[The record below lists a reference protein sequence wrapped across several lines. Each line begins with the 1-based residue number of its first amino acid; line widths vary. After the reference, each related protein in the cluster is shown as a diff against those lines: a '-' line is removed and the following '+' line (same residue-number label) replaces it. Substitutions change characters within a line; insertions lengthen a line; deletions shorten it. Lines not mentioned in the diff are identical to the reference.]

1 MVTML
6 KQPTGEAT
14 PLKFLLLTT
23 FLAAFV
29 SGCEQVED
37 VTIHEP
43 GVYQGATDDLSV
55 DTAALQDRLK
65 NQMDR

>member
-6 KQPTGEAT
+6 KQQPGEAT
-14 PLKFLLLTT
+14 PFKFLLLTAV
-23 FLAAFV
+23 LAVFV
-29 SGCEQVED
+29 SGCEQAED

-43 GVYQGATDDLSV
+43 GVYQGAADDLST